1 MTDISGIN
9 SARAAVRAHE
19 EEARTQQRI
28 ELEKAAAR
36 LLQEKQIFA
45 LQESN
50 RLLKEQLDLLIKEKK
65 DSDIELKKSKRM
77 NWAMFVISIVSAGV
91 AIASM
96 VIAIIK

>member
-1 MTDISGIN
+1 MIDISQIN
-9 SARAAVRAHE
+9 SAQAAARAYE

-50 RLLKEQLDLLIKEKK
+50 RLLKEQLDLRIKENK
-65 DSDIELKKSKRM
+65 DSAIELKKSKRM
-77 NWAMFVISIVSAGV
+77 NWAMFVISVVSAGV
-91 AIASM
+91 AIVSM
-96 VIAIIK
+96 IIAIIK

>member
-1 MTDISGIN
+1 MIDILGIN
-9 SARAAVRAHE
+9 SAQAAARAHE

-28 ELEKAAAR
+28 EWEKAAAR
-36 LLQEKQIFA
+36 QIQEKQIFA

-77 NWAMFVISIVSAGV
+77 NWAMFVISVVSAGV

-96 VIAIIK
+96 IIAIIK

>member
-1 MTDISGIN
+1 MIDISRIN
-9 SARAAVRAHE
+9 AAQAAARAY

-28 ELEKAAAR
+28 EWEKAAAR
-36 LLQEKQIFA
+36 QIQEKQIFA

-77 NWAMFVISIVSAGV
+77 NWAMFVISVVSAGV

-96 VIAIIK
+96 IIAIIK

>member
-1 MTDISGIN
+1 MTDISGLN
-9 SARAAVRAHE
+9 SARAAARAHE

-28 ELEKAAAR
+28 ESEKAAAR
-36 LLQEKQIFA
+36 QLQEKQIFA

-50 RLLKEQLDLLIKEKK
+50 RLLKEQLDLQIKENK

-77 NWAMFVISIVSAGV
+77 NWAMFIISVVSAGV

-96 VIAIIK
+96 IIAIIK

>member
-1 MTDISGIN
+1 M
-9 SARAAVRAHE
+9 AARAHE

-50 RLLKEQLDLLIKEKK
+50 RLLKEQLDLRIKENK
-65 DSDIELKKSKRM
+65 DSAIELKKSKRM
-77 NWAMFVISIVSAGV
+77 NWAMFVISVVSAGV

-96 VIAIIK
+96 IIAIIK